1 MSDCDFFIKK
11 IAEILH
17 FFFFFFLQKCLI
29 TAEKSDLYNILF

>member
-17 FFFFFFLQKCLI
+17 FFFFFLQKCLI